1 MTRSTDF
8 DELIQDSLS
17 IPFSGWDFSKVSNRW
32 RSGTPSWDYPSLA
45 RRYMR
50 GIDAMLDQDT
60 GGGELLSSLTPLP
73 PHTWATESYPPNI
86 PVAVTR
92 LEPLGVKVI
101 SSYTDEAIP
110 LPDDYLELIL
120 NRHGSY
126 CEKEL
131 WRLLKPGGKF
141 LTEQVGGKNDIRLN
155 ELIQDAVDFM
165 YSYWTKETII
175 HRLEDAGFE
184 IHSVKEE
191 FPISEFADIGA
202 VVFYLRIIP
211 WQIADF
217 DVEKYRPQ
225 LLKIHQEILL
235 NGPLVVPEHRILID
249 AAKPA

>member
-1 MTRSTDF
+1 
-8 DELIQDSLS
+8 
-17 IPFSGWDFSKVSNRW
+17 
-32 RSGTPSWDYPSLA
+32 
-45 RRYMR
+45 
-50 GIDAMLDQDT
+50 
-60 GGGELLSSLTPLP
+60 
-73 PHTWATESYPPNI
+73 
-86 PVAVTR
+86 
-92 LEPLGVKVI
+92 VKVI

-141 LTEQVGGKNDIRLN
+141 LTEQVGGKNVIRLN
-155 ELIQDAVDFM
+155 ELLQDEVDFM

-184 IHSVKEE
+184 INSVKEE

-202 VVFYLRIIP
+202 VVFYLRIIH

-225 LLKIHQEILL
+225 LLEIHQEILL
-235 NGPLVVPEHRILID
+235 NGPLVVPEHRILVD
-249 AAKPA
+249 VAKPA